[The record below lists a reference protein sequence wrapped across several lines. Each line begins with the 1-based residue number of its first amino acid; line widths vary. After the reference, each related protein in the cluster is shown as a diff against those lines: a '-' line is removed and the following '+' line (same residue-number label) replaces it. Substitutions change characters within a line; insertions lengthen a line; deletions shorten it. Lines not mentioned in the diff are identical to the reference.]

1 MELSAHAIDKLQT
14 YGIEGVRFQGWCK
27 ALAQGEAFWDV
38 TSGASG
44 LVIRW
49 EGRPWVVI
57 LSQND
62 GKVVT
67 TYPTDERTVT
77 NRRGGGRWIFPNN

>member
-1 MELSAHAIDKLQT
+1 MELSRHAIDKLLT
-14 YGIEGVRFQGWCK
+14 YGIEGQRFQDWQT
-27 ALAQGEAFWDV
+27 ALRGGTPFLDV
-38 TSGASG
+38 SSGASG
-44 LVIRW
+44 LVILW

-67 TYPTDERTVT
+67 TYPTDECTVD
-77 NRRGGGRWIFPNN
+77 NRRGGGRWIFPKN